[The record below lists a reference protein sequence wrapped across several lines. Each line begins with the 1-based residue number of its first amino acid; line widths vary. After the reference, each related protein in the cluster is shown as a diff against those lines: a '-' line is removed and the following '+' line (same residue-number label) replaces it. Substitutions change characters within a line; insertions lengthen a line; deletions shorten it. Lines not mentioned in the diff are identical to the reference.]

1 MIEATGAEIVI
12 KLLEIHG
19 ITTVAGIPGASILPI
34 YHELHKSSI
43 NHVLVRHEQAAGF
56 IAEGIARSSEKV
68 GVCLATSGPGVM
80 NLLTSLADA
89 KADSIPL
96 VAITGQVASQFV
108 GTDAFQ
114 EADTF
119 GLSVPITK
127 HSILIKS
134 PKELLEA
141 IPKAFAIASSGRP
154 GTVLIDIPVDIQ
166 KQKITFEEWPSPISM
181 EHRYSRFRTIGKEL
195 AENLKIFYETLL
207 SAKNPVIFVGGGCNS
222 EKSASALKEFLS
234 LMPVSCVSSL
244 MGLGAVPWNY
254 KGFAGMTGIFGHS
267 FANQTVKNADVILAL
282 GVRFDERSFG
292 FGENLNPNVKI
303 LHVDIDA
310 AEINKLQNSYCG
322 IVADTESVLS
332 ALNQYIKEKK
342 PQIDINL
349 ESPVNLYKL
358 EKNLNQNEE
367 TPENLIQSFYQIAKS
382 AALTDEK
389 IIITTDVGQH
399 QMWVARGFPFSRPR
413 QLLSSGSL
421 GTMGFGLPSAIGAA
435 LENPDKKVICFTG
448 DSSILMNIQELATL
462 SELNLNI
469 TIIVLDNKALGMVYK
484 MQDNFYK
491 KCHSQSV
498 YKKPTDIAKVAEAFG
513 IESRHFDYKK
523 ILNLAQN
530 QESSEIGDFIFGQQK
545 PVLIQCEIPKSW

>member
-1 MIEATGAEIVI
+1 MIESTGAEIVI

-19 ITTVAGIPGASILPI
+19 ITTVAGIPGASVLPL

-43 NHVLVRHEQAAGF
+43 NHVLVRQEQAAGF
-56 IAEGIARSSEKV
+56 LAEGIARSTEKPA
-68 GVCLATSGPGVM
+68 VCFATSGPGVM
-80 NLLTSLADA
+80 NLLTALADA

-119 GLSVPITK
+119 GLSLPITK

-134 PKELLEA
+134 PNELLEA

-166 KQKITFEEWPSPISM
+166 RQKISFEKWPVPISM

-195 AENLKIFYETLL
+195 ADNLQTFYKTLI
-207 SAKNPVIFVGGGCNS
+207 SAKNPVLFVGGGCNS
-222 EKSASALKEFLS
+222 EKTSKALEDFLS
-234 LMPVSCVSSL
+234 LMPISVVSSL
-244 MGLGAVPWNY
+244 MGLGAVPSTY
-254 KGFAGMTGIFGHS
+254 KNFFGMTGIYGHEC
-267 FANQTVKNADVILAL
+267 ANQCVKNADVILAL

-292 FGENLNPNVKI
+292 FGESLNPNIKI

-310 AEINKLQNSYCG
+310 AEINKLQNSFCG

-342 PQIDINL
+342 PKIDFKIEN
-349 ESPVNLYKL
+349 PPKLYFSNTND
-358 EKNLNQNEE
+358 EK
-367 TPENLIQSFYQIAKS
+367 PENLIQGFYQIAKNVGLS
-382 AALTDEK
+382 DKEL
-389 IIITTDVGQH
+389 IITTDVGQH
-399 QMWVARGFPFSRPR
+399 QMWVARGFPFSHAH

-421 GTMGFGLPSAIGAA
+421 GTMGFGLPCAIGAA
-435 LENPDKKVICFTG
+435 LANPTKKIICFSG
-448 DSSILMNIQELATL
+448 DSSILMNVQELATL
-462 SELNLNI
+462 AELDLNV

-484 MQDNFYK
+484 MQEKSYK
-491 KCHSQSV
+491 KCYSQSV

-513 IESRHFDYKK
+513 IESRHIDYKL
-523 ILNLAQN
+523 ILNCLEN
-530 QESSEIGDFIFGQQK
+530 PEKVSKEISEFMFGK
-545 PVLIQCEIPKSW
+545 NHPVLIQCEIPKSW

>member
-1 MIEATGAEIVI
+1 MIESTGAEIVI

-19 ITTVAGIPGASILPI
+19 ITTVAGIPGASVLPL

-43 NHVLVRHEQAAGF
+43 NHVLVRQEQAAGF
-56 IAEGIARSSEKV
+56 LAEGIARSTEKPA
-68 GVCLATSGPGVM
+68 VCFATSGPGVM
-80 NLLTSLADA
+80 NLLTALADA

-119 GLSVPITK
+119 GLSLPITK

-134 PKELLEA
+134 PSELLEA

-166 KQKITFEEWPSPISM
+166 RQKISFEKWPGPISM

-195 AENLKIFYETLL
+195 ADNLQTFYKTLI
-207 SAKNPVIFVGGGCNS
+207 SAKNPVLFVGGGCNS
-222 EKSASALKEFLS
+222 EKTSKALEEFLS
-234 LMPVSCVSSL
+234 LMPISVVSSL
-244 MGLGAVPWNY
+244 MGLGAVPSTY
-254 KGFAGMTGIFGHS
+254 KNFFGMTGIYGHEC
-267 FANQTVKNADVILAL
+267 ANQCVKNADVILAL

-292 FGENLNPNVKI
+292 FGESLNPNIKI

-310 AEINKLQNSYCG
+310 AEINKLQNSFCG

-342 PQIDINL
+342 PKIDFKIEN
-349 ESPVNLYKL
+349 PPKLYFSNTKD
-358 EKNLNQNEE
+358 EK
-367 TPENLIQSFYQIAKS
+367 PENLIQGFYQIAKNVGLS
-382 AALTDEK
+382 DKEL
-389 IIITTDVGQH
+389 IITTDVGQH
-399 QMWVARGFPFSRPR
+399 QMWVARGFPFSHPH

-421 GTMGFGLPSAIGAA
+421 GTMGFGLPCAIGAA
-435 LENPDKKVICFTG
+435 LANPTKKIICFSG
-448 DSSILMNIQELATL
+448 DSSILMNVQELATL
-462 SELNLNI
+462 AELDLNV

-484 MQDNFYK
+484 MQEKSYK
-491 KCHSQSV
+491 KCYSQSV
-498 YKKPTDIAKVAEAFG
+498 YKNPTDIAKVAEAFG
-513 IESRHFDYKK
+513 IESRHIDYKL
-523 ILNLAQN
+523 ILNCLEN
-530 QESSEIGDFIFGQQK
+530 PEKVSKEIREFMFGK
-545 PVLIQCEIPKSW
+545 NHPVLIQCEIPKSW

>member
-1 MIEATGAEIVI
+1 MIESTGAEIVI

-19 ITTVAGIPGASILPI
+19 ITTVAGIPGASVLPL

-43 NHVLVRHEQAAGF
+43 NHVLVRQEQAAGF
-56 IAEGIARSSEKV
+56 LAEGIARSTEKPA
-68 GVCLATSGPGVM
+68 VCFATSGPGVM
-80 NLLTSLADA
+80 NLLTALADA

-119 GLSVPITK
+119 GLSLPITK

-134 PKELLEA
+134 PSELLEA

-166 KQKITFEEWPSPISM
+166 RQKISFEKWPVPISM

-195 AENLKIFYETLL
+195 ADNLQTFYKTLI
-207 SAKNPVIFVGGGCNS
+207 SAKNPVLFVGGGCNS
-222 EKSASALKEFLS
+222 EKTSKALEEFLS
-234 LMPVSCVSSL
+234 LMPISVVSSL
-244 MGLGAVPWNY
+244 MGLGAVPSTY
-254 KGFAGMTGIFGHS
+254 KNFFGMTGIYGHEC
-267 FANQTVKNADVILAL
+267 ANQCVKNADVILAL

-292 FGENLNPNVKI
+292 FGESLNPNIKI

-310 AEINKLQNSYCG
+310 AEINKLQNSFCG

-342 PQIDINL
+342 PKIDFKIEN
-349 ESPVNLYKL
+349 PPKLYFSNTKD
-358 EKNLNQNEE
+358 EK
-367 TPENLIQSFYQIAKS
+367 PENLIQGFYQIAKNVGLS
-382 AALTDEK
+382 DKEL
-389 IIITTDVGQH
+389 IITTDVGQH
-399 QMWVARGFPFSRPR
+399 QMWVARGFPFSHPH

-421 GTMGFGLPSAIGAA
+421 GTMGFGLPCAIGAA
-435 LENPDKKVICFTG
+435 LANPTKKIICFSG
-448 DSSILMNIQELATL
+448 DSSILMNVQELATL
-462 SELNLNI
+462 AELDLNV

-484 MQDNFYK
+484 MQEKSYK
-491 KCHSQSV
+491 KCYSQSV
-498 YKKPTDIAKVAEAFG
+498 YKNPTDIAKVAEAFG
-513 IESRHFDYKK
+513 IESRHIDYKL
-523 ILNLAQN
+523 ILNCLEN
-530 QESSEIGDFIFGQQK
+530 PEKVSKEIREFMFGK
-545 PVLIQCEIPKSW
+545 NHPVLIQCEIPKSW

>member
-1 MIEATGAEIVI
+1 MIESTGAEIVI

-19 ITTVAGIPGASILPI
+19 INTVAGIPGASVLPL

-43 NHVLVRHEQAAGF
+43 NHVLVRQEQAAGF
-56 IAEGIARSSEKV
+56 LAEGIARSTEKPA
-68 GVCLATSGPGVM
+68 VCFATSGPGVM
-80 NLLTSLADA
+80 NLLTALADA

-119 GLSVPITK
+119 GLSLPITK

-134 PKELLEA
+134 SRELLEA

-166 KQKITFEEWPSPISM
+166 RQKISFEKWPVPISM

-195 AENLKIFYETLL
+195 ADNLQTFYKTLI
-207 SAKNPVIFVGGGCNS
+207 SAKNPVLFVGGGCNS
-222 EKSASALKEFLS
+222 EKTSKALEDFLS
-234 LMPVSCVSSL
+234 LMPISVVSSL
-244 MGLGAVPWNY
+244 MGLGAVPSTY
-254 KGFAGMTGIFGHS
+254 KNFFGMTGIYGHEC
-267 FANQTVKNADVILAL
+267 ANQCVKNADVILAL

-292 FGENLNPNVKI
+292 FGESLSPNIKI

-310 AEINKLQNSYCG
+310 AEINKLQNSFCG

-342 PQIDINL
+342 PKIDFKIEN
-349 ESPVNLYKL
+349 PPKLYFSNTND
-358 EKNLNQNEE
+358 EK
-367 TPENLIQSFYQIAKS
+367 PENLIQGFYQIAKNVGLS
-382 AALTDEK
+382 DKEL
-389 IIITTDVGQH
+389 IITTDVGQH
-399 QMWVARGFPFSRPR
+399 QMWVARGFPFSHAH

-421 GTMGFGLPSAIGAA
+421 GTMGFGLPCAIGAA
-435 LENPDKKVICFTG
+435 LANPTKKIICFSG
-448 DSSILMNIQELATL
+448 DSSILMNVQELATL
-462 SELNLNI
+462 AELDLNV

-484 MQDNFYK
+484 MQEKSYK
-491 KCHSQSV
+491 KCYSQSV

-513 IESRHFDYKK
+513 IESRHIDYKL
-523 ILNLAQN
+523 ILNCLEN
-530 QESSEIGDFIFGQQK
+530 PEKVSKEISEFMFGK
-545 PVLIQCEIPKSW
+545 NHPVLIQCEIPKSW

>member
-1 MIEATGAEIVI
+1 MIESTGAEIVI

-19 ITTVAGIPGASILPI
+19 ITTVAGIPGASVLPL

-43 NHVLVRHEQAAGF
+43 NHVLVRQEQAAGF
-56 IAEGIARSSEKV
+56 IAEGIARSTEKPA
-68 GVCLATSGPGVM
+68 VCFATSGPGVM
-80 NLLTSLADA
+80 NLLTALADA

-119 GLSVPITK
+119 GLSLPITK

-134 PKELLEA
+134 SRELLEA
-141 IPKAFAIASSGRP
+141 IPKAFAIASSSRP

-166 KQKITFEEWPSPISM
+166 KQKISFEKWPVPISM

-195 AENLKIFYETLL
+195 ADNLQTFYKTLI
-207 SAKNPVIFVGGGCNS
+207 SAKNPVLFVGGGCNS
-222 EKSASALKEFLS
+222 EKTSKALEEFLS
-234 LMPVSCVSSL
+234 LMPISVVSSL
-244 MGLGAVPWNY
+244 MGLGAVPSTY
-254 KGFAGMTGIFGHS
+254 KNFFGMTGIYGHEC
-267 FANQTVKNADVILAL
+267 ANQCVKNSDVILAL

-292 FGENLNPNVKI
+292 FGENLNPNIKI

-310 AEINKLQNSYCG
+310 AEINKLQNSFCG

-342 PQIDINL
+342 PKIDFKIEN
-349 ESPVNLYKL
+349 PPKLYFSNTND
-358 EKNLNQNEE
+358 EK
-367 TPENLIQSFYQIAKS
+367 PENLIQGFYQIAKNVGLS
-382 AALTDEK
+382 DKEL
-389 IIITTDVGQH
+389 IITTDVGQH
-399 QMWVARGFPFSRPR
+399 QMWVARGFPFSHAH

-421 GTMGFGLPSAIGAA
+421 GTMGFGLPCAIGAA
-435 LENPDKKVICFTG
+435 LANPTKKIICFSG
-448 DSSILMNIQELATL
+448 DSSILMNVQELATL
-462 SELNLNI
+462 AELDLNV

-484 MQDNFYK
+484 MQEKSYK
-491 KCHSQSV
+491 KCYSQSV

-513 IESRHFDYKK
+513 IESRHIDYKL
-523 ILNLAQN
+523 ILNCLEN
-530 QESSEIGDFIFGQQK
+530 PEKVSKEIREFMFGK
-545 PVLIQCEIPKSW
+545 NHPVLIQCEIPKSW

>member
-1 MIEATGAEIVI
+1 MIESTGAEIVI

-19 ITTVAGIPGASILPI
+19 ITTVAGIPGASVLPL

-43 NHVLVRHEQAAGF
+43 NHVLVRQEQAAGF
-56 IAEGIARSSEKV
+56 LAEGIARSTEKPA
-68 GVCLATSGPGVM
+68 VCFATSGPGVM
-80 NLLTSLADA
+80 NLLTALADA

-119 GLSVPITK
+119 GLSLPITK

-134 PKELLEA
+134 PSELLEA

-166 KQKITFEEWPSPISM
+166 KQKISFEKWPVPISM

-195 AENLKIFYETLL
+195 ADNLQTFYKTLI
-207 SAKNPVIFVGGGCNS
+207 SAKNPVLFVGGGCNS
-222 EKSASALKEFLS
+222 EKTSKALEEFLS
-234 LMPVSCVSSL
+234 LMPISVVSSL
-244 MGLGAVPWNY
+244 MGLGAVPSTY
-254 KGFAGMTGIFGHS
+254 KNFFGMTGIYGHEC
-267 FANQTVKNADVILAL
+267 ANQCVKNADVILAL

-292 FGENLNPNVKI
+292 FGESLSPNIKI

-310 AEINKLQNSYCG
+310 AEINKLQNSFCG

-332 ALNQYIKEKK
+332 ALNQYVKEKK
-342 PQIDINL
+342 PKIDFKIEN
-349 ESPVNLYKL
+349 PPKLYFSNTND
-358 EKNLNQNEE
+358 EK
-367 TPENLIQSFYQIAKS
+367 PENLIQGFYQIAKNVGLS
-382 AALTDEK
+382 DKEL
-389 IIITTDVGQH
+389 IITTDVGQH
-399 QMWVARGFPFSRPR
+399 QMWVARGFPFSHPH

-421 GTMGFGLPSAIGAA
+421 GTMGFGLPCAIGAA
-435 LENPDKKVICFTG
+435 LANPTKKIICFSG
-448 DSSILMNIQELATL
+448 DSSILMNVQELATL
-462 SELNLNI
+462 AELDLNV

-484 MQDNFYK
+484 MQEKSYK
-491 KCHSQSV
+491 KCYSQSV

-513 IESRHFDYKK
+513 IESRHIDYKL
-523 ILNLAQN
+523 ILNCLEN
-530 QESSEIGDFIFGQQK
+530 PEKVSKEISEFMFGK
-545 PVLIQCEIPKSW
+545 NHPVLIQCEIPKSW

>member
-1 MIEATGAEIVI
+1 MIESTGAEIVI

-19 ITTVAGIPGASILPI
+19 ITTVAGIPGASVLPL

-43 NHVLVRHEQAAGF
+43 NHVLVRQEQAAGF
-56 IAEGIARSSEKV
+56 LAEGIARSTEKPA
-68 GVCLATSGPGVM
+68 VCFATSGPGVM
-80 NLLTSLADA
+80 NLLTALADA

-119 GLSVPITK
+119 GLSLPITK

-134 PKELLEA
+134 PSELLEA

-166 KQKITFEEWPSPISM
+166 RQKISFEKWPVPISM
-181 EHRYSRFRTIGKEL
+181 EHRYSRFRTIGKKL
-195 AENLKIFYETLL
+195 ADNLQTFYKTLI
-207 SAKNPVIFVGGGCNS
+207 SAKNPVLFVGGGCNS
-222 EKSASALKEFLS
+222 EKTSKALEEFLS
-234 LMPVSCVSSL
+234 LMPISVVSSL
-244 MGLGAVPWNY
+244 MGLGAVPSTY
-254 KGFAGMTGIFGHS
+254 KNFFGMTGIYGHHC
-267 FANQTVKNADVILAL
+267 ANQCVKNADVILAL

-292 FGENLNPNVKI
+292 FGESLNPNIKI

-310 AEINKLQNSYCG
+310 AEINKLQNSFCG

-342 PQIDINL
+342 PKIDFKIEN
-349 ESPVNLYKL
+349 PPKLYFSNTTD
-358 EKNLNQNEE
+358 EK
-367 TPENLIQSFYQIAKS
+367 PENLIQGFYQIAKNVGLS
-382 AALTDEK
+382 DKEL
-389 IIITTDVGQH
+389 IITTDVGQH
-399 QMWVARGFPFSRPR
+399 QMWVARGFPFSHAH

-421 GTMGFGLPSAIGAA
+421 GTMGFGLPCAIGAA
-435 LENPDKKVICFTG
+435 LANPTKKIICFSG
-448 DSSILMNIQELATL
+448 DSSILMNVQELATL
-462 SELNLNI
+462 AELDLNV

-484 MQDNFYK
+484 MQEKSYK
-491 KCHSQSV
+491 KCYSQSV

-513 IESRHFDYKK
+513 IESRHIDYKL
-523 ILNLAQN
+523 ILNCLEN
-530 QESSEIGDFIFGQQK
+530 PEKVTKEIREFMFGK
-545 PVLIQCEIPKSW
+545 NHPVLIQCEIPKSW

>member
-1 MIEATGAEIVI
+1 MIESTGAEIVI

-19 ITTVAGIPGASILPI
+19 ITTVAGIPGASVLPL

-43 NHVLVRHEQAAGF
+43 NHVLVRQEQAAGF
-56 IAEGIARSSEKV
+56 LAEGIARSTEKPA
-68 GVCLATSGPGVM
+68 VCFATSGPGVM
-80 NLLTSLADA
+80 NLLTALADA

-119 GLSVPITK
+119 GLSLPITK

-134 PKELLEA
+134 PRELLEA

-166 KQKITFEEWPSPISM
+166 RQKISFEKWPVPISM

-195 AENLKIFYETLL
+195 ADNLQTFYKTLI
-207 SAKNPVIFVGGGCNS
+207 SAKNPVLFVGGGCNS
-222 EKSASALKEFLS
+222 EKTSKALEEFLS
-234 LMPVSCVSSL
+234 LMPISVVSSL
-244 MGLGAVPWNY
+244 MGLGAVPSTY
-254 KGFAGMTGIFGHS
+254 KNFFGMTGIYGHEC
-267 FANQTVKNADVILAL
+267 ANQCVKNADVILAL

-292 FGENLNPNVKI
+292 FGESLNPNIKI

-310 AEINKLQNSYCG
+310 AEINKLQNSFCG

-342 PQIDINL
+342 PKIGFKIEN
-349 ESPVNLYKL
+349 PPKLYFSNTND
-358 EKNLNQNEE
+358 EK
-367 TPENLIQSFYQIAKS
+367 PENLIQGFYQIAKNVGLS
-382 AALTDEK
+382 DKEL
-389 IIITTDVGQH
+389 IITTDVGQH
-399 QMWVARGFPFSRPR
+399 QMWVARGFPFSHAH

-421 GTMGFGLPSAIGAA
+421 GTMGFGLPCAIGAA
-435 LENPDKKVICFTG
+435 LANPTKKIICFSG
-448 DSSILMNIQELATL
+448 DSSILMNVQELATL
-462 SELNLNI
+462 AELDLNV

-484 MQDNFYK
+484 MQEKSYK
-491 KCHSQSV
+491 KCYSQSV

-513 IESRHFDYKK
+513 IESRHIDYKL
-523 ILNLAQN
+523 ILNCLEN
-530 QESSEIGDFIFGQQK
+530 PEKVSKEISEFIFGK
-545 PVLIQCEIPKSW
+545 NHPVLIQCEIPKSW

>member
-1 MIEATGAEIVI
+1 MIESTGAEIVI

-19 ITTVAGIPGASILPI
+19 ITTVAGIPGASVLPL

-43 NHVLVRHEQAAGF
+43 NHVLVRQEQAAGF
-56 IAEGIARSSEKV
+56 LAEGIARSTEKPA
-68 GVCLATSGPGVM
+68 VCFATSGPGVM
-80 NLLTSLADA
+80 NLLTALADA

-119 GLSVPITK
+119 GLSLPITK

-134 PKELLEA
+134 PRELLEA

-166 KQKITFEEWPSPISM
+166 RQKISFEKWPVPISM

-195 AENLKIFYETLL
+195 ADNLQTFYKTLI
-207 SAKNPVIFVGGGCNS
+207 SAKNPVLFVGGGCNS
-222 EKSASALKEFLS
+222 EKTSKALEEFLS
-234 LMPVSCVSSL
+234 LMPISVVSSL
-244 MGLGAVPWNY
+244 MGLGAVPSTY
-254 KGFAGMTGIFGHS
+254 KNFFGMTGIYGHEC
-267 FANQTVKNADVILAL
+267 ANQCVKNADVILAL

-292 FGENLNPNVKI
+292 FGESLNPNIKI

-310 AEINKLQNSYCG
+310 AEINKLQNSFCG

-342 PQIDINL
+342 PKIDFKIEN
-349 ESPVNLYKL
+349 PPKLYFSNTSD
-358 EKNLNQNEE
+358 EK
-367 TPENLIQSFYQIAKS
+367 PENLIQGFYQIAKNVGLS
-382 AALTDEK
+382 DKEL
-389 IIITTDVGQH
+389 IITTDVGQH
-399 QMWVARGFPFSRPR
+399 QMWVARGFPFSHPH

-421 GTMGFGLPSAIGAA
+421 GTMGFGLPCAIGAA
-435 LENPDKKVICFTG
+435 LANPTKKIICFSG
-448 DSSILMNIQELATL
+448 DSSILMNVQELATL
-462 SELNLNI
+462 AELDLNV

-484 MQDNFYK
+484 MQEKSYK
-491 KCHSQSV
+491 KCYSQSV

-513 IESRHFDYKK
+513 IESRHIDYKL
-523 ILNLAQN
+523 ILNCLEN
-530 QESSEIGDFIFGQQK
+530 PENLSKEISEFMFGK
-545 PVLIQCEIPKSW
+545 NHPVLIQCEIPKSW

>member
-1 MIEATGAEIVI
+1 MIESTGAEIVI

-19 ITTVAGIPGASILPI
+19 ITTVAGIPGASVLPL

-43 NHVLVRHEQAAGF
+43 NHVLVRQEQAAGF
-56 IAEGIARSSEKV
+56 LAEGIARSTEKPA
-68 GVCLATSGPGVM
+68 VCFATSGPGVM
-80 NLLTSLADA
+80 NLLTALADA

-119 GLSVPITK
+119 GLSLPITK

-134 PKELLEA
+134 PRELLEA

-166 KQKITFEEWPSPISM
+166 RQKISFEKWPVPISM

-195 AENLKIFYETLL
+195 ADNLQTFYKTLI
-207 SAKNPVIFVGGGCNS
+207 SAKNPVLFVGGGCNS
-222 EKSASALKEFLS
+222 EKTSKALEEFLS
-234 LMPVSCVSSL
+234 LMPISVVSSL
-244 MGLGAVPWNY
+244 MGLGAVPSTY
-254 KGFAGMTGIFGHS
+254 KNFFGMTGIYGHEC
-267 FANQTVKNADVILAL
+267 ANQCVKNADVILAL

-292 FGENLNPNVKI
+292 FGESLNPNIKI

-310 AEINKLQNSYCG
+310 AEINKLQNSFCG

-342 PQIDINL
+342 PKIDFKIEN
-349 ESPVNLYKL
+349 PPKLYFSNTND
-358 EKNLNQNEE
+358 EK
-367 TPENLIQSFYQIAKS
+367 PENLIQGFYQIAKNVGLS
-382 AALTDEK
+382 DKEL
-389 IIITTDVGQH
+389 IITTDVGQH
-399 QMWVARGFPFSRPR
+399 QMWVARGFPFSHAH

-421 GTMGFGLPSAIGAA
+421 GTMGFGLPCAIGAA
-435 LENPDKKVICFTG
+435 LANPTKKIICFSG
-448 DSSILMNIQELATL
+448 DSSILMNVQELATL
-462 SELNLNI
+462 AELDLNV

-484 MQDNFYK
+484 MQEKSYK
-491 KCHSQSV
+491 KCYSQSV

-513 IESRHFDYKK
+513 IESRHIDYKL
-523 ILNLAQN
+523 ILNCLEN
-530 QESSEIGDFIFGQQK
+530 PEKVSKEISQFMFGK
-545 PVLIQCEIPKSW
+545 NHPVLIQCEIPKSW

>member
-1 MIEATGAEIVI
+1 MIESTGAEIVI

-19 ITTVAGIPGASILPI
+19 ITTVAGIPGASVLPL

-43 NHVLVRHEQAAGF
+43 NHVLVRQEQAAGF
-56 IAEGIARSSEKV
+56 IAEGIARSTEKPA
-68 GVCLATSGPGVM
+68 VCFATSGPGVM
-80 NLLTSLADA
+80 NLLTALADA

-119 GLSVPITK
+119 GLSLPITK

-134 PKELLEA
+134 PSELLEA

-166 KQKITFEEWPSPISM
+166 KQKISFEKWPVPISM

-195 AENLKIFYETLL
+195 ADNLQTFYKTLI
-207 SAKNPVIFVGGGCNS
+207 SAKNPVLFVGGGCNS
-222 EKSASALKEFLS
+222 EKTSKALEEFLS
-234 LMPVSCVSSL
+234 LMPISVVSSL
-244 MGLGAVPWNY
+244 MGLGAVPSTY
-254 KGFAGMTGIFGHS
+254 KNFFGMTGIYGHKC
-267 FANQTVKNADVILAL
+267 ANQCVKNADVILAL

-292 FGENLNPNVKI
+292 FGESLNPNIKI

-310 AEINKLQNSYCG
+310 AEINKLQNSFCG

-342 PQIDINL
+342 PKIDFKIEN
-349 ESPVNLYKL
+349 PPKLYFANTND
-358 EKNLNQNEE
+358 EK
-367 TPENLIQSFYQIAKS
+367 PENLIQGFYQIAKNVGLS
-382 AALTDEK
+382 DKEL
-389 IIITTDVGQH
+389 IITTDVGQH
-399 QMWVARGFPFSRPR
+399 QMWVARGFPFSHAH

-421 GTMGFGLPSAIGAA
+421 GTMGFGLPCAIGAA
-435 LENPDKKVICFTG
+435 LANPTKKIICFSG
-448 DSSILMNIQELATL
+448 DSSILMNVQELATL
-462 SELNLNI
+462 AELDLNV

-484 MQDNFYK
+484 MQEKSYK
-491 KCHSQSV
+491 KCYSQSV

-513 IESRHFDYKK
+513 IESRHIDYKL
-523 ILNLAQN
+523 ILNCLEN
-530 QESSEIGDFIFGQQK
+530 PEKVSKEISQFMFGK
-545 PVLIQCEIPKSW
+545 NHPVLIQCEIPKSW

>member
-1 MIEATGAEIVI
+1 MIESTGAEIVI

-19 ITTVAGIPGASILPI
+19 ITTVAGIPGASVLPL

-43 NHVLVRHEQAAGF
+43 NHVLVRQEQAAGF
-56 IAEGIARSSEKV
+56 LAEGIARSTEKPA
-68 GVCLATSGPGVM
+68 VCFATSGPGVM
-80 NLLTSLADA
+80 NLLTALADA

-119 GLSVPITK
+119 GLSLPITK

-134 PKELLEA
+134 PSELLEA

-166 KQKITFEEWPSPISM
+166 RQKISFEKWPVPISM
-181 EHRYSRFRTIGKEL
+181 EHRYSRFRTIGKKL
-195 AENLKIFYETLL
+195 ADNLQTFYKTLI
-207 SAKNPVIFVGGGCNS
+207 SAKNPVLFVGGGCNS
-222 EKSASALKEFLS
+222 EKTSKALEEFLS
-234 LMPVSCVSSL
+234 LMPISVVSSL
-244 MGLGAVPWNY
+244 MGLGAVPSTY
-254 KGFAGMTGIFGHS
+254 KNFFGMTGIYGHEC
-267 FANQTVKNADVILAL
+267 ANQCVKNADVILAL

-292 FGENLNPNVKI
+292 FGESLNPNIKI

-310 AEINKLQNSYCG
+310 AEINKLQNSFCG

-342 PQIDINL
+342 PKIDFKIEN
-349 ESPVNLYKL
+349 PPKLYFSNTSD
-358 EKNLNQNEE
+358 EK
-367 TPENLIQSFYQIAKS
+367 PENLIQGFYQIAKNVGLS
-382 AALTDEK
+382 DKEL
-389 IIITTDVGQH
+389 IITTDVGQH
-399 QMWVARGFPFSRPR
+399 QMWVARGFPFSHPH

-421 GTMGFGLPSAIGAA
+421 GTMGFGLPCAIGAA
-435 LENPDKKVICFTG
+435 LANPTKKIICFSG
-448 DSSILMNIQELATL
+448 DSSILMNVQELATL
-462 SELNLNI
+462 AELDLNV

-484 MQDNFYK
+484 MQEKSYK
-491 KCHSQSV
+491 KCYSQSV

-513 IESRHFDYKK
+513 IESRHIDYKL
-523 ILNLAQN
+523 ILNCLEN
-530 QESSEIGDFIFGQQK
+530 PENLSKEISEFMFGK
-545 PVLIQCEIPKSW
+545 NHPVLIQCEIPKSW

>member
-1 MIEATGAEIVI
+1 MIESTGAEIVI

-19 ITTVAGIPGASILPI
+19 ITTVAGIPGASVLPL

-43 NHVLVRHEQAAGF
+43 NHVLVRQEQAAGF
-56 IAEGIARSSEKV
+56 LSEGIARSTEKPA
-68 GVCLATSGPGVM
+68 VCFATSGPGVM
-80 NLLTSLADA
+80 NLLTALADA

-119 GLSVPITK
+119 GLSLPITK

-134 PKELLEA
+134 PSELLEA

-166 KQKITFEEWPSPISM
+166 RQKISFEKWPVPISM

-195 AENLKIFYETLL
+195 ADNLQTFYKTLI
-207 SAKNPVIFVGGGCNS
+207 SAKNPVLFVGGGCNS
-222 EKSASALKEFLS
+222 EKTSKALEEFLS
-234 LMPVSCVSSL
+234 LMPISVVSSL
-244 MGLGAVPWNY
+244 MGLGAVPSTY
-254 KGFAGMTGIFGHS
+254 KNFFGMTGIYGHEC
-267 FANQTVKNADVILAL
+267 ANQCVKNADVILAL

-292 FGENLNPNVKI
+292 FGESLSPNIKI

-310 AEINKLQNSYCG
+310 AEINKLQNSFCG

-342 PQIDINL
+342 PKIDFKIEN
-349 ESPVNLYKL
+349 PPKLYFSNTND
-358 EKNLNQNEE
+358 EK
-367 TPENLIQSFYQIAKS
+367 PENLIQGFYQIAKNVGLS
-382 AALTDEK
+382 DKEL
-389 IIITTDVGQH
+389 IITTDVGQH
-399 QMWVARGFPFSRPR
+399 QMWVARGFPFSHPH

-421 GTMGFGLPSAIGAA
+421 GTMGFGLPCAIGAA
-435 LENPDKKVICFTG
+435 LANPTKKIICFSG
-448 DSSILMNIQELATL
+448 DSSILMNVQELATL
-462 SELNLNI
+462 AELDLNV

-484 MQDNFYK
+484 MQEKSYK
-491 KCHSQSV
+491 KCYSQSV

-513 IESRHFDYKK
+513 IESRHIDYKL
-523 ILNLAQN
+523 ILNCLEN
-530 QESSEIGDFIFGQQK
+530 PEKVSKEISEFIFGK
-545 PVLIQCEIPKSW
+545 NHPVLIQCEIPKSW

>member
-1 MIEATGAEIVI
+1 MIESTGAEIVI

-19 ITTVAGIPGASILPI
+19 ITTVAGIPGASVLPL

-43 NHVLVRHEQAAGF
+43 NHVLVRQEQAAGF
-56 IAEGIARSSEKV
+56 IAEGIARSTEKPA
-68 GVCLATSGPGVM
+68 VCFATSGPGVM
-80 NLLTSLADA
+80 NLLTALADA

-119 GLSVPITK
+119 GLSLPITK

-134 PKELLEA
+134 PSELLEA

-166 KQKITFEEWPSPISM
+166 KQKISFEKWPVPISM

-195 AENLKIFYETLL
+195 ADNLQTFYKTLI
-207 SAKNPVIFVGGGCNS
+207 SAKNPVLFVGGGCNS
-222 EKSASALKEFLS
+222 EKTSKALEEFLS
-234 LMPVSCVSSL
+234 LMPISVVSSL
-244 MGLGAVPWNY
+244 MGLGAVPSTY
-254 KGFAGMTGIFGHS
+254 KNFFGMTGIYGHKC
-267 FANQTVKNADVILAL
+267 ANQCVKNADVILAL

-292 FGENLNPNVKI
+292 FGESLNPNIKI

-310 AEINKLQNSYCG
+310 AEINKLQNSFCG

-342 PQIDINL
+342 PKIDFKIEN
-349 ESPVNLYKL
+349 PPKLYFANTND
-358 EKNLNQNEE
+358 EK
-367 TPENLIQSFYQIAKS
+367 PENLIQGFYQIAKNVGLS
-382 AALTDEK
+382 DKEL
-389 IIITTDVGQH
+389 IITTDVGQH
-399 QMWVARGFPFSRPR
+399 QMWVARGFPFSHAH

-421 GTMGFGLPSAIGAA
+421 GTMGFGLPCAIGAA
-435 LENPDKKVICFTG
+435 LANPTKKIICFSG
-448 DSSILMNIQELATL
+448 DSSILMNVQELATL
-462 SELNLNI
+462 AELDLNV

-484 MQDNFYK
+484 MQEKSYK
-491 KCHSQSV
+491 KCYSQSV

-513 IESRHFDYKK
+513 IESRHIDYKL
-523 ILNLAQN
+523 ILNCLEN
-530 QESSEIGDFIFGQQK
+530 PEKVSKEISEFMFGK
-545 PVLIQCEIPKSW
+545 NHPVLIQCEIPKSW

>member
-1 MIEATGAEIVI
+1 MIESTGAEIVI

-19 ITTVAGIPGASILPI
+19 ITTVAGIPGASVLPL

-43 NHVLVRHEQAAGF
+43 NHVLVRQEQAAGF
-56 IAEGIARSSEKV
+56 LAEGIARSTEKPA
-68 GVCLATSGPGVM
+68 VCFATSGPGVM
-80 NLLTSLADA
+80 NLLTALADA

-119 GLSVPITK
+119 GLSLPITK

-134 PKELLEA
+134 PRELLEA

-166 KQKITFEEWPSPISM
+166 RQKISFEKWPVPISM

-195 AENLKIFYETLL
+195 ADNLQIFYKTLI
-207 SAKNPVIFVGGGCNS
+207 SAKNPVLFVGGGCNS
-222 EKSASALKEFLS
+222 EKTSKALEEFLS
-234 LMPVSCVSSL
+234 LMPISVVSSL
-244 MGLGAVPWNY
+244 MGLGAVPSTY
-254 KGFAGMTGIFGHS
+254 KNFFGMTGIYGHEC
-267 FANQTVKNADVILAL
+267 ANQCVKNADVILAL

-292 FGENLNPNVKI
+292 FGESLNPNIKI

-310 AEINKLQNSYCG
+310 AEINKLQNSFCG

-342 PQIDINL
+342 PKIDFKIEN
-349 ESPVNLYKL
+349 PPKLYFSNTND
-358 EKNLNQNEE
+358 EK
-367 TPENLIQSFYQIAKS
+367 PENLIQGFYQIAKNVGLS
-382 AALTDEK
+382 DKEL
-389 IIITTDVGQH
+389 IITTDVGQH
-399 QMWVARGFPFSRPR
+399 QMWVARGFPFSHPH

-421 GTMGFGLPSAIGAA
+421 GTMGFGLPCAIGAA
-435 LENPDKKVICFTG
+435 LANPTKKIICFSG
-448 DSSILMNIQELATL
+448 DSSILMNVQELATL
-462 SELNLNI
+462 AELDLNV

-484 MQDNFYK
+484 MQEKSYK
-491 KCHSQSV
+491 KCYSQSV

-513 IESRHFDYKK
+513 IESRHIDYKL
-523 ILNLAQN
+523 ILNCLEN
-530 QESSEIGDFIFGQQK
+530 PEKVTKEIREFMFGK
-545 PVLIQCEIPKSW
+545 NHPVLIQCEIPKSW

>member
-1 MIEATGAEIVI
+1 MIESTGAEIVI

-19 ITTVAGIPGASILPI
+19 ITTVAGIPGASVLPL

-43 NHVLVRHEQAAGF
+43 NHVLVRQEQAAGF
-56 IAEGIARSSEKV
+56 LAEGIARSTEKPA
-68 GVCLATSGPGVM
+68 VCFATSGPGVM
-80 NLLTSLADA
+80 NLLTALADA

-119 GLSVPITK
+119 GLSLPITK

-134 PKELLEA
+134 PNELLEA

-166 KQKITFEEWPSPISM
+166 RQKISFEKWPVPISM

-195 AENLKIFYETLL
+195 ADNLQTFYKTLI
-207 SAKNPVIFVGGGCNS
+207 SAKNPVLFVGGGCNS
-222 EKSASALKEFLS
+222 EKTSKALEDFLS
-234 LMPVSCVSSL
+234 LMPISVVSSL
-244 MGLGAVPWNY
+244 MGLGAVPSTY
-254 KGFAGMTGIFGHS
+254 KNFFGMTGIYGHEC
-267 FANQTVKNADVILAL
+267 ANQCVKNADVILAL

-292 FGENLNPNVKI
+292 FGESLSPNIKI

-310 AEINKLQNSYCG
+310 AEINKLQNSFCG

-342 PQIDINL
+342 PKIDFKIEN
-349 ESPVNLYKL
+349 PPKLYFSNTND
-358 EKNLNQNEE
+358 EK
-367 TPENLIQSFYQIAKS
+367 PENLIQGFYQIAKNVGLS
-382 AALTDEK
+382 DKEL
-389 IIITTDVGQH
+389 IITTDVGQH
-399 QMWVARGFPFSRPR
+399 QMWVARGFPFSHAH

-421 GTMGFGLPSAIGAA
+421 GTMGFGLPCAIGAA
-435 LENPDKKVICFTG
+435 LANPTKKIICFSG
-448 DSSILMNIQELATL
+448 DSSILMNVQELATL
-462 SELNLNI
+462 AELDLNV

-484 MQDNFYK
+484 MQEKSYK
-491 KCHSQSV
+491 KCYSQSV

-513 IESRHFDYKK
+513 IESRHIDYKL
-523 ILNLAQN
+523 ILNCLEN
-530 QESSEIGDFIFGQQK
+530 PEKVSKEISEFMFGK
-545 PVLIQCEIPKSW
+545 NHPVLIQCEIPKSW

>member
-1 MIEATGAEIVI
+1 MIESTGAEIVI

-19 ITTVAGIPGASILPI
+19 ITTVAGIPGASVLPL

-43 NHVLVRHEQAAGF
+43 NHVLVRQEQAAGF
-56 IAEGIARSSEKV
+56 LAEGIARSTEKPA
-68 GVCLATSGPGVM
+68 VCFATSGPGVM
-80 NLLTSLADA
+80 NLLTALADA

-119 GLSVPITK
+119 GLSLPITK

-134 PKELLEA
+134 PSELLEA

-166 KQKITFEEWPSPISM
+166 RQKISFEKWPVPISM
-181 EHRYSRFRTIGKEL
+181 EHRYSRFRTIGKKL
-195 AENLKIFYETLL
+195 ADNLQTFYKTLI
-207 SAKNPVIFVGGGCNS
+207 SAKNPVLFVGGGCNS
-222 EKSASALKEFLS
+222 EKTSKALEEFLS
-234 LMPVSCVSSL
+234 LMPISVVSSL
-244 MGLGAVPWNY
+244 MGLGAVPSTY
-254 KGFAGMTGIFGHS
+254 KNFFGMTGIYGHEC
-267 FANQTVKNADVILAL
+267 ANQCVKNADVILAL

-292 FGENLNPNVKI
+292 FGESLNPNIKI

-310 AEINKLQNSYCG
+310 AEINKLQNSFCG

-342 PQIDINL
+342 PKIDFKIEN
-349 ESPVNLYKL
+349 PPKLYFSNTND
-358 EKNLNQNEE
+358 EK
-367 TPENLIQSFYQIAKS
+367 PENLIQGFYQIAKNVGLS
-382 AALTDEK
+382 DKEL
-389 IIITTDVGQH
+389 IITTDVGQH
-399 QMWVARGFPFSRPR
+399 QMWVARGFPFSHAH

-421 GTMGFGLPSAIGAA
+421 GTMGFGLPCAIGAA
-435 LENPDKKVICFTG
+435 LANPTKKIICFSG
-448 DSSILMNIQELATL
+448 DSSILMNVQELATL
-462 SELNLNI
+462 AELDLNV

-484 MQDNFYK
+484 MQEKSYK
-491 KCHSQSV
+491 KCYSQSV

-513 IESRHFDYKK
+513 IESRHIDYKL
-523 ILNLAQN
+523 ILNCLEN
-530 QESSEIGDFIFGQQK
+530 PEKVTKEIREFMFGK
-545 PVLIQCEIPKSW
+545 NHPVLIQCEIPKSW

>member
-1 MIEATGAEIVI
+1 MIESTGAEIVI

-19 ITTVAGIPGASILPI
+19 ITTVAGIPGASVLPL

-43 NHVLVRHEQAAGF
+43 NHVLVRQEQAAGF
-56 IAEGIARSSEKV
+56 LAEGIARSTEKPA
-68 GVCLATSGPGVM
+68 VCFATSGPGVM
-80 NLLTSLADA
+80 NLLTALADA

-119 GLSVPITK
+119 GLSLPITK

-134 PKELLEA
+134 PRELLEA

-166 KQKITFEEWPSPISM
+166 RQKISFEKWPVPISM
-181 EHRYSRFRTIGKEL
+181 EHRYSRFRTIGKKL
-195 AENLKIFYETLL
+195 ADNLQTFYKTLI
-207 SAKNPVIFVGGGCNS
+207 SAKNPVLFVGGGCNS
-222 EKSASALKEFLS
+222 EKTSKALEEFLS
-234 LMPVSCVSSL
+234 LMPISVVSSL
-244 MGLGAVPWNY
+244 MGLGAVPSTY
-254 KGFAGMTGIFGHS
+254 KNFFGMTGIYGHEC
-267 FANQTVKNADVILAL
+267 ANQCVKNADVILAL

-292 FGENLNPNVKI
+292 FGENLNPNIKI

-310 AEINKLQNSYCG
+310 AEINKLQNSFCG

-342 PQIDINL
+342 PKIDFKIEN
-349 ESPVNLYKL
+349 PPKLYFSNTND
-358 EKNLNQNEE
+358 EK
-367 TPENLIQSFYQIAKS
+367 PENLIQGFYQFAKNVGLS
-382 AALTDEK
+382 DKEL
-389 IIITTDVGQH
+389 IITTDVGQH
-399 QMWVARGFPFSRPR
+399 QMWVARGFPFSHPH

-421 GTMGFGLPSAIGAA
+421 GTMGFGLPCAIGAA
-435 LENPDKKVICFTG
+435 LANPTKKIICFSG
-448 DSSILMNIQELATL
+448 DSSILMNVQELATL
-462 SELNLNI
+462 AELDLNV

-484 MQDNFYK
+484 MQEKSYK
-491 KCHSQSV
+491 KCYSQSV

-513 IESRHFDYKK
+513 IESRHIDYKL
-523 ILNLAQN
+523 ILNCLEN
-530 QESSEIGDFIFGQQK
+530 PENLSKEISEFMFGK
-545 PVLIQCEIPKSW
+545 NHPVLIQCEIPKSW

>member
-1 MIEATGAEIVI
+1 MIESTGAEIVI

-19 ITTVAGIPGASILPI
+19 ITTVAGIPGASVLPL

-43 NHVLVRHEQAAGF
+43 NHVLVRQEQAAGF
-56 IAEGIARSSEKV
+56 LAEGIARSTEKPA
-68 GVCLATSGPGVM
+68 VCFATSGPGVM
-80 NLLTSLADA
+80 NLLTALADA

-119 GLSVPITK
+119 GLSLPITK

-134 PKELLEA
+134 PSELLEA

-166 KQKITFEEWPSPISM
+166 RQKISFEKWPVPISM

-195 AENLKIFYETLL
+195 ADNLQIFYKTLI
-207 SAKNPVIFVGGGCNS
+207 SAKNPVLFVGGGCNS
-222 EKSASALKEFLS
+222 EKTSKALEEFLS
-234 LMPVSCVSSL
+234 LMPISVVSSL
-244 MGLGAVPWNY
+244 MGLGAVPSTY
-254 KGFAGMTGIFGHS
+254 KNFFGMTGIYGHEC
-267 FANQTVKNADVILAL
+267 ANQCVKNADVILAL

-292 FGENLNPNVKI
+292 FGESLNPNIKI

-310 AEINKLQNSYCG
+310 AEINKLQNSFCG

-342 PQIDINL
+342 PKIDFKIEN
-349 ESPVNLYKL
+349 PPKLYFSNTND
-358 EKNLNQNEE
+358 EK
-367 TPENLIQSFYQIAKS
+367 PENLIQGFYQIAKNVGLS
-382 AALTDEK
+382 DKEL
-389 IIITTDVGQH
+389 IITTDVGQH
-399 QMWVARGFPFSRPR
+399 QMWVARGFPFSHAH

-421 GTMGFGLPSAIGAA
+421 GTMGFGLPCAIGAA
-435 LENPDKKVICFTG
+435 LANPTKKIICFSG
-448 DSSILMNIQELATL
+448 DSSILMNVQELATL
-462 SELNLNI
+462 AELDLNV

-484 MQDNFYK
+484 MQEKSYK
-491 KCHSQSV
+491 KCYSQSV

-513 IESRHFDYKK
+513 IESRHIDYKL
-523 ILNLAQN
+523 ILNCLEN
-530 QESSEIGDFIFGQQK
+530 PEKVSKEIREFMFGK
-545 PVLIQCEIPKSW
+545 NHPVLIQCEIPKSW

>member
-1 MIEATGAEIVI
+1 MIESTGAEIVI

-19 ITTVAGIPGASILPI
+19 ITTVAGIPGASVLPL

-43 NHVLVRHEQAAGF
+43 NHVLVRQEQAAGF
-56 IAEGIARSSEKV
+56 LAEGIARSTEKPA
-68 GVCLATSGPGVM
+68 VCFATSGPGVM
-80 NLLTSLADA
+80 NLLTALADA

-119 GLSVPITK
+119 GLSLPITK

-134 PKELLEA
+134 PSELLEA

-166 KQKITFEEWPSPISM
+166 RQKISFEKWPVPISM

-195 AENLKIFYETLL
+195 ADNLQTFYKTLI
-207 SAKNPVIFVGGGCNS
+207 SAKNPVLFVGGGCNS
-222 EKSASALKEFLS
+222 EKTSKALEEFLS
-234 LMPVSCVSSL
+234 LMPISVVSSL
-244 MGLGAVPWNY
+244 MGLGAVPSTY
-254 KGFAGMTGIFGHS
+254 KNFFGMTGIYGHEC
-267 FANQTVKNADVILAL
+267 ANQCVKNADVILAL

-292 FGENLNPNVKI
+292 FGESLNPNIKI

-310 AEINKLQNSYCG
+310 AEINKLQNSFCG

-342 PQIDINL
+342 PKIDFKIEN
-349 ESPVNLYKL
+349 PPKLYFSNTKD
-358 EKNLNQNEE
+358 EK
-367 TPENLIQSFYQIAKS
+367 PENLIQGFYQIAKNVGLS
-382 AALTDEK
+382 DKEL
-389 IIITTDVGQH
+389 IITTDVGQH
-399 QMWVARGFPFSRPR
+399 QMWVARGFPFSHPH

-421 GTMGFGLPSAIGAA
+421 GTMGFGLPCAIGAA
-435 LENPDKKVICFTG
+435 LANPTKKIICFSG
-448 DSSILMNIQELATL
+448 DSSILMNVQELATL
-462 SELNLNI
+462 AELDLNV

-484 MQDNFYK
+484 MQEKSYK
-491 KCHSQSV
+491 KCYSQSV

-513 IESRHFDYKK
+513 IESRHIDYKL
-523 ILNLAQN
+523 ILNCLEN
-530 QESSEIGDFIFGQQK
+530 PEKVSKEIREFMFGK
-545 PVLIQCEIPKSW
+545 NHPVLIQCEIPKSW

>member
-1 MIEATGAEIVI
+1 MIESTGAEIVI

-19 ITTVAGIPGASILPI
+19 ITTVAGIPGASVLPL

-43 NHVLVRHEQAAGF
+43 NHVLVRQEQAAGF
-56 IAEGIARSSEKV
+56 LAEGIARSTEKPA
-68 GVCLATSGPGVM
+68 VCFATSGPGVM
-80 NLLTSLADA
+80 NLLTALADA

-119 GLSVPITK
+119 GLSLPITK

-134 PKELLEA
+134 PRELLEA

-166 KQKITFEEWPSPISM
+166 RQKISFEKWPVPISM

-195 AENLKIFYETLL
+195 ADNLQIFYKTLI
-207 SAKNPVIFVGGGCNS
+207 SAKNPVLFVGGGCNS
-222 EKSASALKEFLS
+222 EKTSKALEEFLS
-234 LMPVSCVSSL
+234 LMPISVVSSL
-244 MGLGAVPWNY
+244 MGLGAVPSTY
-254 KGFAGMTGIFGHS
+254 KNFFGMTGIYGHEC
-267 FANQTVKNADVILAL
+267 ANQCVKNADVILAL

-292 FGENLNPNVKI
+292 FGESLNPNIKI

-310 AEINKLQNSYCG
+310 AEINKLQNSFCG

-342 PQIDINL
+342 PKIDFKIEN
-349 ESPVNLYKL
+349 PPKLYFSNTHD
-358 EKNLNQNEE
+358 EK
-367 TPENLIQSFYQIAKS
+367 PENLIQGFYQIAKNVGLS
-382 AALTDEK
+382 DKEL
-389 IIITTDVGQH
+389 IITTDVGQH
-399 QMWVARGFPFSRPR
+399 QMWVARGFPFSHPH

-421 GTMGFGLPSAIGAA
+421 GTMGFGLPCAIGAA
-435 LENPDKKVICFTG
+435 LANPTKKIICFSG
-448 DSSILMNIQELATL
+448 DSSILMNVQELATL
-462 SELNLNI
+462 AELDLNV

-484 MQDNFYK
+484 MQEKSYK
-491 KCHSQSV
+491 KCYSQSV

-513 IESRHFDYKK
+513 IESRHIDYKL
-523 ILNLAQN
+523 ILNCLEN
-530 QESSEIGDFIFGQQK
+530 PEKVTKEIREFMFGK
-545 PVLIQCEIPKSW
+545 NHPVLIQCEIPKSW

>member
-1 MIEATGAEIVI
+1 MIESTGAEIVI

-19 ITTVAGIPGASILPI
+19 ITTVAGIPGASVLPL

-43 NHVLVRHEQAAGF
+43 NHVLVRQEQAAGF
-56 IAEGIARSSEKV
+56 IAEGIARSTEKPA
-68 GVCLATSGPGVM
+68 VCFATSGPGVM
-80 NLLTSLADA
+80 NLLTALADA

-119 GLSVPITK
+119 GLSLPITK

-134 PKELLEA
+134 SRELLEA
-141 IPKAFAIASSGRP
+141 IPKAFAIASSSRP

-166 KQKITFEEWPSPISM
+166 KQKISFEKWPVPISM

-195 AENLKIFYETLL
+195 ADNLQTFYKTLI
-207 SAKNPVIFVGGGCNS
+207 SAKNPVLFVGGGCNS
-222 EKSASALKEFLS
+222 EKTSKALEEFLS
-234 LMPVSCVSSL
+234 LMPISVVSSL
-244 MGLGAVPWNY
+244 MGLGAVPSTY
-254 KGFAGMTGIFGHS
+254 KNFFGMTGIYGHEC
-267 FANQTVKNADVILAL
+267 ANQCVKNADVILAL

-292 FGENLNPNVKI
+292 FGESLNPNIKI

-310 AEINKLQNSYCG
+310 AEINKLQNSFCG

-342 PQIDINL
+342 PKIDFKIEN
-349 ESPVNLYKL
+349 PPKLYFSNTND
-358 EKNLNQNEE
+358 EK
-367 TPENLIQSFYQIAKS
+367 PENLIQGFYQIAKNVGLS
-382 AALTDEK
+382 DKEL
-389 IIITTDVGQH
+389 IITTDVGQH
-399 QMWVARGFPFSRPR
+399 QMWVARGFPFSHAH

-421 GTMGFGLPSAIGAA
+421 GTMGFGLPCAIGAA
-435 LENPDKKVICFTG
+435 LANPTKKIICFSG
-448 DSSILMNIQELATL
+448 DSSILMNVQELATL
-462 SELNLNI
+462 AELDLNV

-484 MQDNFYK
+484 MQEKSYK
-491 KCHSQSV
+491 KCYSQSV

-513 IESRHFDYKK
+513 IESRHIDYKL
-523 ILNLAQN
+523 ILNCLEN
-530 QESSEIGDFIFGQQK
+530 PEKVSKEISQFMFGK
-545 PVLIQCEIPKSW
+545 NHPVLIQCEIPKSW

>member
-1 MIEATGAEIVI
+1 MIESTGAEIVI

-19 ITTVAGIPGASILPI
+19 ITTVAGIPGASVLPL

-43 NHVLVRHEQAAGF
+43 NHVLVRQEQAAGF
-56 IAEGIARSSEKV
+56 IAEGIARSTEKPA
-68 GVCLATSGPGVM
+68 VCFATSGPGVM
-80 NLLTSLADA
+80 NLLTALADA

-119 GLSVPITK
+119 GLSLPITK
-127 HSILIKS
+127 HCILIKS
-134 PKELLEA
+134 PSELLEA

-166 KQKITFEEWPSPISM
+166 RQKISFEKWPIPISM

-195 AENLKIFYETLL
+195 ADNLQTFYKTLI
-207 SAKNPVIFVGGGCNS
+207 SAKNPVLFVGGGCNS
-222 EKSASALKEFLS
+222 EKTSKALEEFVS
-234 LMPVSCVSSL
+234 LMPVSVVSSL
-244 MGLGAVPWNY
+244 MGLGAVPSTY
-254 KGFAGMTGIFGHS
+254 KNFFGMTGIYGHEC
-267 FANQTVKNADVILAL
+267 ANQCVKNADVILAL

-292 FGENLNPNVKI
+292 FGESLNPNIKI

-310 AEINKLQNSYCG
+310 AEINKLQNSFCG

-342 PQIDINL
+342 PKIDFKIEN
-349 ESPVNLYKL
+349 PPKLYFSNTND
-358 EKNLNQNEE
+358 EK
-367 TPENLIQSFYQIAKS
+367 PENLIQGFYQIAKNVGLS
-382 AALTDEK
+382 DKEL
-389 IIITTDVGQH
+389 IITTDVGQH
-399 QMWVARGFPFSRPR
+399 QMWVARGFPFSHAH

-421 GTMGFGLPSAIGAA
+421 GTMGFGLPCAIGAA
-435 LENPDKKVICFTG
+435 LANPTKKIICFSG
-448 DSSILMNIQELATL
+448 DSSILMNVQELATL
-462 SELNLNI
+462 AELDLNV

-484 MQDNFYK
+484 MQEKSYK
-491 KCHSQSV
+491 KCYSQSV

-513 IESRHFDYKK
+513 IESRHIDYKL
-523 ILNLAQN
+523 ILNCLEN
-530 QESSEIGDFIFGQQK
+530 PEKVTKEIREFMFGK
-545 PVLIQCEIPKSW
+545 NHPVLIQCEIPKSW

>member
-1 MIEATGAEIVI
+1 MIESTGAEIVI

-19 ITTVAGIPGASILPI
+19 ITTVAGIPGASVLPL

-43 NHVLVRHEQAAGF
+43 NHVLVRQEQAAGF
-56 IAEGIARSSEKV
+56 LAEGIARSTEKPA
-68 GVCLATSGPGVM
+68 VCFATSGPGVM
-80 NLLTSLADA
+80 NLLTALADA

-119 GLSVPITK
+119 GLSLPITK

-134 PKELLEA
+134 PRELLEA

-166 KQKITFEEWPSPISM
+166 RQKISFEKWPVPISM
-181 EHRYSRFRTIGKEL
+181 EHRYSRFRTIGKKL
-195 AENLKIFYETLL
+195 ADNLQTFYKTLI
-207 SAKNPVIFVGGGCNS
+207 SAKNPVLFVGGGCNS
-222 EKSASALKEFLS
+222 EKTSKALEEFLS
-234 LMPVSCVSSL
+234 LMPISVVSSL
-244 MGLGAVPWNY
+244 MGLGAVPSTY
-254 KGFAGMTGIFGHS
+254 KNFFGMTGIYGHEC
-267 FANQTVKNADVILAL
+267 ANQCVKNADVILAL

-292 FGENLNPNVKI
+292 FGENLNPNIKI

-310 AEINKLQNSYCG
+310 AEINKLQNSFCG

-342 PQIDINL
+342 PKIDFKIEN
-349 ESPVNLYKL
+349 PPKLYFSNTSD
-358 EKNLNQNEE
+358 EK
-367 TPENLIQSFYQIAKS
+367 PENLIQGFYQIAKNVGLS
-382 AALTDEK
+382 DKEL
-389 IIITTDVGQH
+389 IITTDVGQH
-399 QMWVARGFPFSRPR
+399 QMWVARGFPFSHPH

-421 GTMGFGLPSAIGAA
+421 GTMGFGLPCAIGAA
-435 LENPDKKVICFTG
+435 LANPTKKIICFSG
-448 DSSILMNIQELATL
+448 DSSILMNVQELATL
-462 SELNLNI
+462 AELDLNV

-484 MQDNFYK
+484 MQEKSYK
-491 KCHSQSV
+491 KCYSQSV

-513 IESRHFDYKK
+513 IESRHIDYKL
-523 ILNLAQN
+523 ILNCLEN
-530 QESSEIGDFIFGQQK
+530 PEKVTKEISEFMFGK
-545 PVLIQCEIPKSW
+545 NHPVLIQCEIPKSW

>member
-1 MIEATGAEIVI
+1 MIESTGAEIVI

-19 ITTVAGIPGASILPI
+19 INTVAGIPGASVLPL

-43 NHVLVRHEQAAGF
+43 NHVLVRQEQAAGF
-56 IAEGIARSSEKV
+56 LAEGIARSTEKPA
-68 GVCLATSGPGVM
+68 VCFATSGPGVM
-80 NLLTSLADA
+80 NLLTALADA

-119 GLSVPITK
+119 GLSLPITK

-134 PKELLEA
+134 PNELLEA

-166 KQKITFEEWPSPISM
+166 RQKISFEKWPVPISM

-195 AENLKIFYETLL
+195 ADNLQTFYKTLI
-207 SAKNPVIFVGGGCNS
+207 SAKNPVLFVGGGCNS
-222 EKSASALKEFLS
+222 EKTSKALEDFLS
-234 LMPVSCVSSL
+234 LMPISVVSSL
-244 MGLGAVPWNY
+244 MGLGAVPSTY
-254 KGFAGMTGIFGHS
+254 KNFFGMTGIYGHEC
-267 FANQTVKNADVILAL
+267 ANQCVKNADVILAL

-292 FGENLNPNVKI
+292 FGESLSPNIKI

-310 AEINKLQNSYCG
+310 AEINKLQNSFCG

-342 PQIDINL
+342 PKIDFKIEN
-349 ESPVNLYKL
+349 PPKLYFSNTND
-358 EKNLNQNEE
+358 EK
-367 TPENLIQSFYQIAKS
+367 PENLIQGFYQIAKNVGLS
-382 AALTDEK
+382 DKEL
-389 IIITTDVGQH
+389 IITTDVGQH
-399 QMWVARGFPFSRPR
+399 QMWVARGFPFSHAH

-421 GTMGFGLPSAIGAA
+421 GTMGFGLPCAIGAA
-435 LENPDKKVICFTG
+435 LANPTKKIICFSG
-448 DSSILMNIQELATL
+448 DSSILMNVQELATL
-462 SELNLNI
+462 AELDLNV

-484 MQDNFYK
+484 MQEKSYK
-491 KCHSQSV
+491 KCYSQSV

-513 IESRHFDYKK
+513 IESRHIDYKL
-523 ILNLAQN
+523 ILNCLEN
-530 QESSEIGDFIFGQQK
+530 PEKVSKEISEFMFGK
-545 PVLIQCEIPKSW
+545 NHPVLIQCEIPKSW

>member
-1 MIEATGAEIVI
+1 MIESTGAEIVI

-19 ITTVAGIPGASILPI
+19 ITTVAGIPGASVLPL

-43 NHVLVRHEQAAGF
+43 NHVLVRQEQAAGF
-56 IAEGIARSSEKV
+56 LAEGIARSTEKPA
-68 GVCLATSGPGVM
+68 VCFATSGPGVM
-80 NLLTSLADA
+80 NLLTALADA

-119 GLSVPITK
+119 GLSLPITK

-134 PKELLEA
+134 PSELLEA

-166 KQKITFEEWPSPISM
+166 KQKISFEKWPAPISM

-195 AENLKIFYETLL
+195 ADNLQTFYKTLI
-207 SAKNPVIFVGGGCNS
+207 SAKNPVLFVGGGCNS
-222 EKSASALKEFLS
+222 EKTSEALEEFLS
-234 LMPVSCVSSL
+234 LMPISVVSSL
-244 MGLGAVPWNY
+244 MGLGAVSSTY
-254 KGFAGMTGIFGHS
+254 KNFFGMTGIYGHEC
-267 FANQTVKNADVILAL
+267 ANQCVKNADVILAL

-292 FGENLNPNVKI
+292 FGESLNPNIKI

-310 AEINKLQNSYCG
+310 AEINKLQNSFCG

-342 PQIDINL
+342 PKIDFKIEN
-349 ESPVNLYKL
+349 PPKLYFA
-358 EKNLNQNEE
+358 NQNDEK
-367 TPENLIQSFYQIAKS
+367 PENLIQGFYQIAKNVGLS
-382 AALTDEK
+382 DKEL
-389 IIITTDVGQH
+389 IITTDVGQH
-399 QMWVARGFPFSRPR
+399 QMWVARGFPFSHAH

-421 GTMGFGLPSAIGAA
+421 GTMGFGLPCAIGAA
-435 LENPDKKVICFTG
+435 LANPEKKIICFSG
-448 DSSILMNIQELATL
+448 DSSILMNVQELATL
-462 SELNLNI
+462 AELDLNV

-484 MQDNFYK
+484 MQEKSYK
-491 KCHSQSV
+491 KCYSQSV

-513 IESRHFDYKK
+513 IESRHIDYKL
-523 ILNLAQN
+523 ILNAFGN
-530 QESSEIGDFIFGQQK
+530 PERVSKGISEFMFGK
-545 PVLIQCEIPKSW
+545 NHPVLIQCEIPKSW

>member
-1 MIEATGAEIVI
+1 MIESTGAEIVI

-19 ITTVAGIPGASILPI
+19 ITTVAGIPGASVLPL

-43 NHVLVRHEQAAGF
+43 NHVLVRQEQAAGF
-56 IAEGIARSSEKV
+56 LAEGIARSTEKPA
-68 GVCLATSGPGVM
+68 VCFATSGPGVM
-80 NLLTSLADA
+80 NLLTALADA

-119 GLSVPITK
+119 GLSLPITK

-134 PKELLEA
+134 PSELLEA

-166 KQKITFEEWPSPISM
+166 RQKISFEKWPVPISM

-195 AENLKIFYETLL
+195 ADNLQTFYKTLI
-207 SAKNPVIFVGGGCNS
+207 SAKNPVLFVGGGCNS
-222 EKSASALKEFLS
+222 EKTSEALEEFLS
-234 LMPVSCVSSL
+234 LMPISVVSSL
-244 MGLGAVPWNY
+244 MGLGAVPSTY
-254 KGFAGMTGIFGHS
+254 KNFFGMTGIYGHEC
-267 FANQTVKNADVILAL
+267 ANQCVKNADVILAL

-292 FGENLNPNVKI
+292 FGESLNPNIKI

-310 AEINKLQNSYCG
+310 AEINKLQNSFCG

-342 PQIDINL
+342 PKIDFKIEN
-349 ESPVNLYKL
+349 PPKLYFSNTND
-358 EKNLNQNEE
+358 EK
-367 TPENLIQSFYQIAKS
+367 PENLIQGFYQIAKNVGLS
-382 AALTDEK
+382 DKEL
-389 IIITTDVGQH
+389 IITTDVGQH
-399 QMWVARGFPFSRPR
+399 QMWIARGFPFSHAH

-421 GTMGFGLPSAIGAA
+421 GTMGFGLPCAIGAA
-435 LENPDKKVICFTG
+435 LANPTKKIICFSG
-448 DSSILMNIQELATL
+448 DSSILMNVQELATL
-462 SELNLNI
+462 AELDLNV

-484 MQDNFYK
+484 MQEKSYK
-491 KCHSQSV
+491 KCYSQSV

-513 IESRHFDYKK
+513 IESRHIDYKL
-523 ILNLAQN
+523 ILNCLEN
-530 QESSEIGDFIFGQQK
+530 PEKVSKEIREFMFGK
-545 PVLIQCEIPKSW
+545 NHPVLIQCEIPKSW

>member
-1 MIEATGAEIVI
+1 MIESTGAEIVI

-19 ITTVAGIPGASILPI
+19 ITTVAGIPGASVLPL

-43 NHVLVRHEQAAGF
+43 NHVLVRQEQAAGF
-56 IAEGIARSSEKV
+56 LAEGIARSTEKPA
-68 GVCLATSGPGVM
+68 VCFATSGPGVM
-80 NLLTSLADA
+80 NLLTALADA

-119 GLSVPITK
+119 GLSLPITK

-134 PKELLEA
+134 PSELLEA

-166 KQKITFEEWPSPISM
+166 RQKISFEKWPVPISM

-195 AENLKIFYETLL
+195 ADNLQTFYKTLI
-207 SAKNPVIFVGGGCNS
+207 SAKNPVLFVGGGCNS
-222 EKSASALKEFLS
+222 EKTSKALEEFLS
-234 LMPVSCVSSL
+234 LMPISVVSSL
-244 MGLGAVPWNY
+244 MGLGAVSSTY
-254 KGFAGMTGIFGHS
+254 KNFFGMTGIYGHEC
-267 FANQTVKNADVILAL
+267 ANQCVKNADVILAL

-292 FGENLNPNVKI
+292 FGESLNPNIKI

-310 AEINKLQNSYCG
+310 AEINKLQNSFCG

-332 ALNQYIKEKK
+332 ALNQYVKEKK
-342 PQIDINL
+342 PKIDFKIEN
-349 ESPVNLYKL
+349 PPKLYFSNTND
-358 EKNLNQNEE
+358 EK
-367 TPENLIQSFYQIAKS
+367 PENLIQGFYQIAKNVGLS
-382 AALTDEK
+382 DKEL
-389 IIITTDVGQH
+389 IITTDVGQH
-399 QMWVARGFPFSRPR
+399 QMWVARGFPFSHPH

-421 GTMGFGLPSAIGAA
+421 GTMGFGLPCAIGAA
-435 LENPDKKVICFTG
+435 LANPTKKIICFSG
-448 DSSILMNIQELATL
+448 DSSILMNVQELATL
-462 SELNLNI
+462 AELDLNV

-484 MQDNFYK
+484 MQEKSYK
-491 KCHSQSV
+491 KCYSQSV

-513 IESRHFDYKK
+513 IESRHIDYKL
-523 ILNLAQN
+523 ILNCLEN
-530 QESSEIGDFIFGQQK
+530 PEKVSKEIREFMFGK
-545 PVLIQCEIPKSW
+545 NHPVLIQCEIPKSW